1 VKSLLVVDSDPV
13 MLCNFVA
20 VLKSRG
26 HFFNLLTATDG
37 DEALQL
43 LERFHIDLLIASLHV
58 RGMDGFKLLTRVNQ
72 AYPRLRVIVMTDQ
85 TTPLV
90 QASIEHMEN
99 AVELTGPVN
108 ADAFQERVFTELQIE
123 YGGQVRGISLASFL
137 QMLELEEIIC
147 RLEVSAENNH
157 GYLYFDQGA
166 LVAAR
171 TGLSFGKEAVLEIL
185 TWDRPLIDIDYSQ
198 EIPERE
204 IVQPLMSLLIESR
217 KLADEKAGGYSN
229 KREHARL
236 GCLLSVDYDLQ
247 DWTYRSLVR
256 DISLGGAYIETDQPI
271 RVGQSIVLSL
281 SAAITKRI
289 CTVSG
294 RVVRRDNRG
303 VGVQFEEL
311 SLRQYNFIK
320 AIMDGERL
328 HLTARQKVA

>member
-1 VKSLLVVDSDPV
+1 
-13 MLCNFVA
+13 
-20 VLKSRG
+20 
-26 HFFNLLTATDG
+26 LLTATDG
-37 DEALQL
+37 EKALQL

-72 AYPRLRVIVMTDQ
+72 AYPLLRVIVMTDQ

-90 QASIEHMEN
+90 QASIKNMEN

-108 ADAFQERVFTELQIE
+108 ADAFHERIFTELQIE

-137 QMLELEEIIC
+137 QMLELEDVTC
-147 RLEVSAENNH
+147 RLEVSAEKNH

-166 LVAAR
+166 LVAAE
-171 TGLSFGKEAVLEIL
+171 TGSSFGKEAVFEIL
-185 TWDRPLIDIDYSQ
+185 TWDRPLIDIDYAQ
-198 EIPERE
+198 KIPARE
-204 IVQPLMSLLIESR
+204 IVLPLMSLLIESR
-217 KLADEKAGGYSN
+217 KLADEKASGFSN
-229 KREHARL
+229 QREHARL

-247 DWTYRSLVR
+247 DWTYRSRVR

-271 RVGQSIVLSL
+271 SVGQNIVLSL

-294 RVVRRDNRG
+294 RVVRRDSRG

-311 SLRQYNFIK
+311 SLHQYNFIK
-320 AIMDGERL
+320 AIMDGERFRL
-328 HLTARQKVA
+328 AARQRVAASG